1 MVHQG
6 IGPILIGSLLSDHYE
21 QLHNYKLTLK
31 QLDHLLQND
40 AWPHYKKWMRDRK
53 LPSCSMQFSLIRI
66 GRESWQ
72 RYPEMA
78 SCYKAA
84 VIKSM
89 LYWIAS
95 FLHEHMRDDQA
106 DSVLRADVAYS
117 MAQFHYVQDSNGPWL
132 TPPTAG
138 EMALNG
144 RRFLLLYQLLAVQ
157 AQRAERHLYKLVP
170 KFHVLLHMCLRLPLE
185 LRNPRYDHLYM
196 EDDFMKE
203 IGRIASRTHARTMGS
218 VTLLRYRAL
227 LECGGLGP
235 RKPSGGSVG
244 PAGLGP
250 RPRWKVLENVHDQLF
265 RLRI

>member
-1 MVHQG
+1 
-6 IGPILIGSLLSDHYE
+6 
-21 QLHNYKLTLK
+21 
-31 QLDHLLQND
+31 
-40 AWPHYKKWMRDRK
+40 
-53 LPSCSMQFSLIRI
+53 
-66 GRESWQ
+66 
-72 RYPEMA
+72 
-78 SCYKAA
+78 
-84 VIKSM
+84 M

-235 RKPSGGSVG
+235 YKQAKSPHSY
-244 PAGLGP
+244 L
-250 RPRWKVLENVHDQLF
+250 
-265 RLRI
+265 